1 MKFNSTSKNPNT
13 SLESKKVKYNQTTGL
28 FSNPDRTIAFQS
40 YEDANRYNNSLDET
54 PGETPMQDALK
65 NIRKPLKDGSTG
77 VKYKNAFERNE
88 EVWKER
94 LNKAWGIN
102 QHPAEK
108 YYDNKMKEIDKKGTS
123 YLAKHLKKP
132 IPKVRQE
139 TSLERIERFGYENSS
154 DATLKKPA
162 HMNNPNIVTFENW
175 GQRPKAFKHEDKS
188 TYPSDMDQRQKMNTW
203 DMLVESAKMDP
214 KDENSKD
221 TKRMLMKQYYNKK
234 GLGREYMNDSE
245 LKLIGKHKS
254 QLEKPKPV
262 IENPSLSFE
271 PLLKPAPTYVP
282 EPEVSVEEIINQKSG
297 IAPGISEDLVK
308 LNADI
313 AKNIDYVLGRE
324 DEKEE
329 SKNEKT
335 QLNKE
340 ETYD

>member
-1 MKFNSTSKNPNT
+1 MKFNSTSKNPNAN
-13 SLESKKVKYNQTTGL
+13 LESKKVKYNQTTGL

-40 YEDANRYNNSLDET
+40 YEDANRYNQSLDET
-54 PGETPMQDALK
+54 PGKTPMQDTLK
-65 NIRKPLKDGSTG
+65 NIIGKPLKDKPTG

-88 EVWKER
+88 EVRKER
-94 LNKAWGIN
+94 LNKAWGIS
-102 QHPAEK
+102 K
-108 YYDNKMKEIDKKGTS
+108 VK
-123 YLAKHLKKP
+123 
-132 IPKVRQE
+132 PKVRQE
-139 TSLERIERFGYENSS
+139 TSLERIQRFGYENSS

-162 HMNNPNIVTFENW
+162 HMNNPNIVTYENW

-271 PLLKPAPTYVP
+271 PLIKPHRPSP
-282 EPEVSVEEIINQKSG
+282 EPEISIEEAIQQNSG
-297 IAPGISEDLVK
+297 IEPGISKDLLQ
-308 LNADI
+308 LNVDI
-313 AKNIDYVLGRE
+313 KKNIEYVMGKK
-324 DEKEE
+324 DEKSE
-329 SKNEKT
+329 SENEKN